1 MTTIRCVFIGET
13 GVGKTTLLNI
23 AANSNRRIRPTV
35 GVDNVLFD
43 YNDRYYQCW
52 DTSGSPQFESVVNL
66 FVIKSPLIVYVYN
79 TNRKETFKP
88 ENIPENAL
96 IVANI
101 RANAQPISN
110 AHIPVSIKD
119 KISIGRL
126 FDILADKYVEIEPVI
141 IKTNRE
147 CCICF

>member
-1 MTTIRCVFIGET
+1 MSTIRCVFIGET
-13 GVGKTTLLNI
+13 SVGKTTLLNI

-35 GVDNVLFD
+35 GVDNILFD
-43 YNDRYYQCW
+43 YKDRYYQCW

-79 TNRKETFKP
+79 TNRPETFKP
-88 ENIPENAL
+88 EKIPENAL

-101 RANAQPISN
+101 RAGAKPISN
-110 AHIPVSIKD
+110 VHIPVSIKD
-119 KISIGRL
+119 KISIDRL
-126 FDILADKYVEIEPVI
+126 LDILADKYVEIEPVM

>member
-1 MTTIRCVFIGET
+1 MSTIRCVFIGET

-23 AANSNRRIRPTV
+23 AANSDRRIRPTV
-35 GVDNVLFD
+35 GVDNILFD
-43 YNDRYYQCW
+43 YKDRYYQCW

-79 TNRKETFKP
+79 TNRPETFKP
-88 ENIPENAL
+88 EKIPENAL

-101 RANAQPISN
+101 RAGAKPISN

-119 KISIGRL
+119 KISIDRL
-126 FDILADKYVEIEPVI
+126 LDILADKYVEIEPVI